1 MESAISKKPVPR
13 AKQKTNAADTATINW
28 QIAAGRSYIGIV
40 MEAAPPY
47 TGENK
52 IM

>member
-1 MESAISKKPVPR
+1 MHGISHQKPVPR
-13 AKQKTNAADTATINW
+13 AKQKTNAADTVTINW